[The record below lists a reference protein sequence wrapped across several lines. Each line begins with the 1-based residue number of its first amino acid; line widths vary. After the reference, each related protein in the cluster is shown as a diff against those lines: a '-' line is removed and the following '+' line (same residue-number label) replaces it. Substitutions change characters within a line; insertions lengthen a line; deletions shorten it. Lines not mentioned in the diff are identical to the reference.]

1 MALSLGITR
10 DVQVSYSISD
20 VKSAVEK
27 VALVS
32 KSKCQIEGR
41 DDVMNTFKIALIGG
55 MLVIV
60 PITLQLKKISETET
74 QIVLTSN
81 KATNTGNQANDIAD
95 AFLSKVSQALSGT
108 LEVPVQTQSEPKK
121 MGLFG
126 KIFWGSV
133 ILLAILGWLSKFM

>member
-20 VKSAVEK
+20 VKAAVEK

-55 MLVIV
+55 LLVIV
-60 PITLQLKKISETET
+60 PISLQLKQISETET

-95 AFLSKVSQALSGT
+95 AFLSKKEFNFKEMQIKPSGNIEDFSDIT
-108 LEVPVQTQSEPKK
+108 EFSIDV
-121 MGLFG
+121 G
-126 KIFWGSV
+126 IFTKDV
-133 ILLAILGWLSKFM
+133 RITFEEYCE